1 MDNNAIL
8 LYNEG
13 YRYYTASNGYPLNYK
28 RAYEYF
34 QQSAALGCGDA
45 INYLGC
51 MYLDGKGVEKNIATA
66 IEWFQKGV
74 QAQNHWAMYNL
85 GRLYNIGQGVAKNE
99 LLALDLFKKS
109 YNIGKNPYS
118 AYYVGCDL
126 MNRKEYLEAAK
137 LFQLSANKTN
147 MPEAWHNLGVLFRNG
162 NVKRNNGESN
172 YQSAY
177 SCFVKAAN
185 QGFAQSMYECGRTLA
200 VARGDTQDMEAK
212 IWYQRAANAGYEPAK
227 KLLKMHDIAKYGIAG
242 FFS

>member
-1 MDNNAIL
+1 MDNNAIS

-13 YRYYTASNGYPLNYK
+13 YYYYTASNGYPLNHK

-34 QQSAALGCGDA
+34 QQSAALGYGDA
-45 INYLGC
+45 MNYLGC
-51 MYLDGKGVEKNIATA
+51 MHLDGNGVEKNVAMA

-74 QAQNHWAMYNL
+74 QVQNHWAMYNL

-99 LLALDLFKKS
+99 QLALDLFKKS
-109 YNIGKNPYS
+109 YSIGQNPNA
-118 AYYVGCDL
+118 AYFVGCDL

-147 MPEAWHNLGVLFRNG
+147 MPEAWHNLGILFFNG
-162 NVKRNNGESN
+162 NIKRKNESN

-200 VARGDTQDMEAK
+200 LARRNVQDKEAK

-227 KLLKMHDIAKYGIAG
+227 KLLKTFDIAEHGILG